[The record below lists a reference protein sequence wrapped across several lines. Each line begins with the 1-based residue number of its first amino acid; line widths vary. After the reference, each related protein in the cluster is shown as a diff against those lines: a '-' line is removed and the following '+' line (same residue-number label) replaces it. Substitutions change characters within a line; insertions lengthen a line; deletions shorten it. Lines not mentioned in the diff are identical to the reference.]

1 MIPHSLKTLTV
12 VLAAASTFCLGGI
25 ATAQATSPMASDK
38 MAADKMGSGDKMA
51 SDKMASDKMA
61 APHKMKAHKK
71 HKMAKK
77 SDHAMGAMTSDGAM
91 SPEKK

>member
-1 MIPHSLKTLTV
+1 MKPHSLKTLTV
-12 VLAAASTFCLGGI
+12 VLAVASTFCLGGI

-51 SDKMASDKMA
+51 SDKMG